1 MVVLECILKKDL
13 IYNKVTPTFFTPGT
27 SMTKRLALPFKV
39 LLTLVLSVEASE
51 ELLRTLLKDAQHQKR
66 KLREPM
72 VTYKQLRRI
81 FPVL

>member
-1 MVVLECILKKDL
+1 
-13 IYNKVTPTFFTPGT
+13 
-27 SMTKRLALPFKV
+27 
-39 LLTLVLSVEASE
+39 VLSVEASE
-51 ELLRTLLKDAQHQKR
+51 ELLRTLLKDAQHKKR

>member
-1 MVVLECILKKDL
+1 
-13 IYNKVTPTFFTPGT
+13 
-27 SMTKRLALPFKV
+27 LALPFKV